1 MPIYRVTIKK
11 LERHVFDV
19 LAPDGTEAQR
29 DVLDCTRHYESLR
42 KSTVLK
48 GWQCTGCE
56 PIEPD
61 AAWKKLVVLGILK
74 EPTS

>member
-1 MPIYRVTIKK
+1 MPIYRVTIEKV
-11 LERHVFDV
+11 ERHVFDV

-29 DVLDCTRHYESLR
+29 DVLDCTRNYESFR

-48 GWQCTGCE
+48 SWQCTDCDLV
-56 PIEPD
+56 EPD
-61 AAWKKLVVLGILK
+61 AAWKKLVALGILK